1 VRNFGSPEE
10 DKIRRVSDIEVWKK
24 ILIYCRSHRWAL
36 FLSLLLSF
44 LLTAAVLAQPRLIQL
59 AIDAYMAPDEPL
71 DAGHFSGLTRISLLY
86 GAIVI
91 LAFAAGFAQV
101 VLLEYIG
108 QRLMYTIRNDLYQ
121 HLLSLDLAFFHAHP
135 TGRLVTRLTNDVQS
149 MHEMFTSVLVTLL
162 NDVLKIFGILCI
174 LYLTNIRLA
183 LLMTPFLPLCI
194 LLTHFFSKVAR
205 EGFRAIRSQ
214 LAVVNSFLQETL
226 SAVTVVQL
234 YAQEHNIRASFR
246 ELNQEYLQRNLNL
259 IRVFGAFMPLVELLA
274 LLATAIILWYGG
286 GEVIQQ
292 RLTFGELAAFL
303 AYMRLFFQ
311 PMQEFARKYSIVQSA
326 LASAERVFEVLDSNG
341 SITAP
346 AVPVSGD
353 AIQGA
358 IRFDQVS
365 FSFSEKTQEE
375 VLHNI
380 TLDIQAGETVALVGP
395 TGAGKSTL
403 VSLLVRF
410 YDPIQGRILLD
421 GHDLRAYAPQT
432 LRKKIGLVL
441 QEPLIE
447 PDTVLAN
454 IRQDMDISR
463 EDLEEILADLGI
475 DSFIYTLP
483 LGLDTRIG
491 EGGIDLSAGEKQL
504 IAFARVFCRQPAI
517 LILDEATSSV
527 DRSQE
532 QVLEQAVQWGFSGK
546 TSLIIAH
553 RLATVR
559 RADRIVVMNQGQI
572 VAVGTHEELLAQQGL
587 YADLV
592 AADFFPQEQGHD

>member
-1 VRNFGSPEE
+1 MRNFGSPEE

-24 ILIYCRSHRWAL
+24 ILIYCRSHRGAL
-36 FLSLLLSF
+36 FLSLFLSF
-44 LLTAAVLAQPRLIQL
+44 LLTAAVLAQPRFIQL
-59 AIDAYMAPDEPL
+59 AIDTYMAPDEPL

-86 GAIVI
+86 GAIVV

-234 YAQEHNIRASFR
+234 YAQEHNSRASFR
-246 ELNQEYLQRNLNL
+246 KLNQEYLQRNLNL

-432 LRKKIGLVL
+432 LRQKIGLVL

-592 AADFFPQEQGHD
+592 AADFLPQEQGHD

>member
-1 VRNFGSPEE
+1 MRNFGSPEE
-10 DKIRRVSDIEVWKK
+10 DRLRQLSDLEVWKR
-24 ILIYCRSHRWAL
+24 ILIYCRSHRL
-36 FLSLLLSF
+36 GLLLSLLLSF
-44 LLTAAVLAQPRLIQL
+44 VLTAATLAQPRLIQW
-59 AIDAYMAPDEPL
+59 AIDSYIAPDVPF
-71 DAGHFSGLTRISLLY
+71 DAGHLSGLAQISLLY
-86 GAIVI
+86 GVLIL
-91 LAFAAGFAQV
+91 LAFAVGFTQV

-108 QRLMYTIRNDLYQ
+108 QRLMYTIRNKLYE

-135 TGRLVTRLTNDVQS
+135 AGRLVTRLTNDVQN
-149 MHEMFTSVLVTLL
+149 MHEMFTSVLITLL
-162 NDVLKIFGILCI
+162 NDVLKIFGILLI
-174 LYLTNIRLA
+174 LYLTNVRLA
-183 LLMTPFLPLCI
+183 LLMTPFLPLCL
-194 LLTHFFSKVAR
+194 LLTHFFSQVAR
-205 EGFRAIRSQ
+205 EGFRAIRNQ

-234 YAQEHNIRASFR
+234 YAQERSSRASFR
-246 ELNQEYLQRNLNL
+246 ALNQEYLQRNLDL
-259 IRVFGAFMPLVELLA
+259 IRVFGAFMPLVEFLA
-274 LLATAIILWYGG
+274 LLAIALILWYGG

-292 RLTFGELAAFL
+292 RLSFGELAAFL

-326 LASAERVFEVLDSNG
+326 LASAERVFEVLDTTG

-346 AVPVSGD
+346 AAPVSGE

-358 IRFDQVS
+358 IHFDQVS
-365 FSFSEKTQEE
+365 FSFAGEKQEV
-375 VLHNI
+375 VLRNI
-380 TLDIQAGETVALVGP
+380 TLEIQAGETVALVGP

-410 YDPIQGRILLD
+410 YDPSQGRILLD

-432 LRKKIGLVL
+432 LRQKIGLVL

-454 IRQDMDISR
+454 IRQDMDLAR
-463 EDLEEILADLGI
+463 EAVEEMLADLGL

-504 IAFARVFCRQPAI
+504 IAFARVFCREPAI

-532 QVLEQAVQWGFSGK
+532 QVLEQAIQWGFAGK

-559 RADRIVVMNQGQI
+559 RADRIVVMDQGQI
-572 VAVGTHEELLAQQGL
+572 VAVGTHKDLMQQQGVYAELLA
-587 YADLV
+587 
-592 AADFFPQEQGHD
+592 ADFLIQEQDQE